1 MTYITFIAKKKIN
14 EKEKK
19 NERRKRNIK
28 PKIVYGSQIEN
39 NISKTQRQTKKDSS
53 QFNLIY

>member
-1 MTYITFIAKKKIN
+1 MTYLTFIAKKKIK

-19 NERRKRNIK
+19 NERRKEIYSLRLCMVHRS
-28 PKIVYGSQIEN
+28 KIIF
-39 NISKTQRQTKKDSS
+39 SKTQRQTKKDSS